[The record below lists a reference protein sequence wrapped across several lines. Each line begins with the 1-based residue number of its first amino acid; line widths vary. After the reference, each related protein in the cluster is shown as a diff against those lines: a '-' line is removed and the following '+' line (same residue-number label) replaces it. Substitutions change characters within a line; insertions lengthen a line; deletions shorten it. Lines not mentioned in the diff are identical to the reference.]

1 MPADFRQI
9 YPLGFPPGY
18 LAGLLRR
25 GSPVINYN
33 GTERGVVVSLEGG
46 GCIYVAVR
54 TTDEHPA
61 KRVQWFGY
69 TARSWQI
76 DLTDP
81 TGRAHAAWWLAS
93 LLPSVPG
100 LGSYHDLDTMVGP
113 GSYEAVVDFDDPLG
127 WDEEEADDRIN
138 AFVKVA
144 LWASNAVPDA
154 R

>member
-1 MPADFRQI
+1 MDTDFRKR
-9 YPLGFPPGY
+9 YPHGFVPGF
-18 LAGLLRR
+18 LPGLLRR
-25 GSPVINYN
+25 GSPVINYD
-33 GTERGVVVSLEGG
+33 GTERGIIVSEEPGN
-46 GCIYVAVR
+46 CVYVAIR

-61 KRVQWFGY
+61 KRVEWYGY

-93 LLPSVPG
+93 VLPSVPEFS
-100 LGSYHDLDTMVGP
+100 SYDRNTLVGP
-113 GSYEAVVDFDDPLG
+113 GSYDAVCGFEDPSG
-127 WDEEEADDRIN
+127 WDEEKADDRIN

-144 LWASNAVPDA
+144 LWASNAVYYA